1 MDIER
6 LAGVVL
12 DAFSVTFKF
21 ICNVNSFHDLAQK
34 GVIYK
39 KENKD
44 TTLQVQ
50 NICKSYLLKIPF
62 LQHKFVQVVIKN
74 VRFKKFLKR

>member
-1 MDIER
+1 MDIKR
-6 LAGVVL
+6 FAGVVL

-21 ICNVNSFHDLAQK
+21 ICNVDSFHDVAQK

-44 TTLQVQ
+44 TAPQLK
-50 NICKSYLLKIPF
+50 NIGRRNPF
-62 LQHKFVQVVIKN
+62 LIGTTLFEGKN
-74 VRFKKFLKR
+74 YKTFENNKKFQS

>member
-21 ICNVNSFHDLAQK
+21 ICNVDSFHDLAQK
-34 GVIYK
+34 GVIYR

-44 TTLQVQ
+44 SALQVK
-50 NICKSYLLKIPF
+50 NICERYLLKILF
-62 LQHKFVQVVIKN
+62 LQPEFV
-74 VRFKKFLKR
+74 

>member
-1 MDIER
+1 MDIKR
-6 LAGVVL
+6 FAGVVL

-21 ICNVNSFHDLAQK
+21 ICNVDSFHDVALK

-44 TTLQVQ
+44 TAPQLK
-50 NICKSYLLKIPF
+50 NIGRRNPF
-62 LQHKFVQVVIKN
+62 LIGTTLFEGKN
-74 VRFKKFLKR
+74 CKTFENNKKFQF

>member
-21 ICNVNSFHDLAQK
+21 ICNVDSFHDLAQK
-34 GVIYK
+34 GMIYK

-44 TTLQVQ
+44 TALQVK
-50 NICKSYLLKIPF
+50 NICERYLLKILF
-62 LQHKFVQVVIKN
+62 CNMNL
-74 VRFKKFLKR
+74 FKLALKT

>member
-21 ICNVNSFHDLAQK
+21 ICNVDSFHDLAQK

-44 TTLQVQ
+44 SALQVK
-50 NICKSYLLKIPF
+50 NIGERYLLKILF
-62 LQHKFVQVVIKN
+62 LQPEFV
-74 VRFKKFLKR
+74 

>member
-44 TTLQVQ
+44 TTLQVA
-50 NICKSYLLKIPF
+50 NICKRYLLKIPF
-62 LQHKFVQVVIKN
+62 LQHEFV
-74 VRFKKFLKR
+74 

>member
-21 ICNVNSFHDLAQK
+21 ICNVDSFHDLAQK

-44 TTLQVQ
+44 TALQVK
-50 NICKSYLLKIPF
+50 NICERYLLKILF
-62 LQHKFVQVVIKN
+62 LQPEFV
-74 VRFKKFLKR
+74 

>member
-1 MDIER
+1 MDIKR

-21 ICNVNSFHDLAQK
+21 ICNVDSFHDLAQK

-44 TTLQVQ
+44 SALQVK
-50 NICKSYLLKIPF
+50 NICERYLLKILF
-62 LQHKFVQVVIKN
+62 LQLEFV
-74 VRFKKFLKR
+74 